1 MAKQTYK
8 KHLNKN
14 NKSNNYKGN
23 NSKKENVKIEA
34 INYTEG
40 ITVGE
45 LANKI
50 NRNSGEIIKLLFMLG
65 KVLTINSPLDDE
77 NVELICMEWGITA
90 WTWRT

>member
-50 NRNSGEIIKLLFMLG
+50 NRAKLLSYCLCL
-65 KVLTINSPLDDE
+65 VR
-77 NVELICMEWGITA
+77 C
-90 WTWRT
+90 

>member
-50 NRNSGEIIKLLFMLG
+50 NRNSGEIIKLLFWIFLG
-65 KVLTINSPLDDE
+65 LLWVIGNIVSSWKKRMADYLSTISF
-77 NVELICMEWGITA
+77 
-90 WTWRT
+90 